1 MKNTYIKELFNNN
14 NTFFLI
20 DEERLIKNFHDF
32 SSSFNKEWPGEI
44 IIGYSFKTNYT
55 PYLCKKLLGL
65 GCYAEV
71 VSDLELE
78 LAKIIKPKDNSI
90 ILNGPIKSKRSIEYI
105 LENGGVIN
113 IDSLEDWNL
122 IKNFSKHISNK
133 ARVSIRCNFSDHIN
147 KFGNFS
153 RFGIDTSSQE
163 FDFLLKEIKNHKE
176 LDLYGI
182 HFHLPFRAFE
192 SFEYRSDKIIE
203 LIEKKGLKHIIKN
216 INIGGGFYS
225 KKVPSNKL
233 ETDFSKYS
241 KILTN
246 KFSKIYKD
254 QYPSLTL
261 EPGTAIVADTMY
273 YYSKVH
279 SLKKINTF
287 NLAHIYGSIYDYS
300 ANSKSKSLPIEV
312 LDKNGYKV
320 KESTEINTVICGYTC
335 IEDDRLSENM
345 NSKIRKGDFIKISNV
360 GSYSVV
366 MKPPFI
372 STAPPIFSLSNNKI
386 IKVKKEEG
394 FKNIF
399 DNFIINFE

>member
-1 MKNTYIKELFNNN
+1 
-14 NTFFLI
+14 
-20 DEERLIKNFHDF
+20 
-32 SSSFNKEWPGEI
+32 
-44 IIGYSFKTNYT
+44 
-55 PYLCKKLLGL
+55 
-65 GCYAEV
+65 
-71 VSDLELE
+71 
-78 LAKIIKPKDNSI
+78 
-90 ILNGPIKSKRSIEYI
+90 
-105 LENGGVIN
+105 
-113 IDSLEDWNL
+113 
-122 IKNFSKHISNK
+122 
-133 ARVSIRCNFSDHIN
+133 
-147 KFGNFS
+147 
-153 RFGIDTSSQE
+153 
-163 FDFLLKEIKNHKE
+163 
-176 LDLYGI
+176 
-182 HFHLPFRAFE
+182 
-192 SFEYRSDKIIE
+192 
-203 LIEKKGLKHIIKN
+203 
-216 INIGGGFYS
+216 
-225 KKVPSNKL
+225 
-233 ETDFSKYS
+233 
-241 KILTN
+241 
-246 KFSKIYKD
+246 
-254 QYPSLTL
+254 
-261 EPGTAIVADTMY
+261 MY